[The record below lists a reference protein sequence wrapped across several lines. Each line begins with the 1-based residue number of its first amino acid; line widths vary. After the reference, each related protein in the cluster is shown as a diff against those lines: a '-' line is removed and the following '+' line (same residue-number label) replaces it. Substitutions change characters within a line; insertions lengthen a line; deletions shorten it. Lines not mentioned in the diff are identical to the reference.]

1 MRHSL
6 EDPSSA
12 GLNPEWRSA
21 LRLVPHLLQERSSV
35 VLALVLLALAKAAT
49 LVTPWL
55 LKLLVD
61 GLSADALN
69 LALPLGIIC
78 AYAGLRLAGGW
89 LGEWR
94 DLVFARV
101 TERTMRRVSVQV
113 FAHLQ
118 SLDLDFHQS
127 RQTGSLSRDIERGVS
142 GIRFLLRF
150 MLFNILPTLIE
161 IAAVAV
167 ILVSAFGW
175 LFGMV
180 MIVAVVAYIA
190 WTVAVTEWR
199 TRHVRTSMRM
209 DSQAHGRAVDALLN
223 FETVKYFGAEE
234 RELKRYDREL
244 EDWEGAMRSSRISL
258 AVLNAGQALIIA
270 VALLGML
277 ILAGMAV
284 VDGRQT
290 AGDFVMVNA
299 YLVSLFT
306 PLNFLGFVY
315 REIKASL
322 VAVQRLFSLLDIA
335 PTIADA
341 QDAVTLQLQAPP
353 RVDIDELHYAY
364 DPARPILK
372 GISIAVEPG
381 TTTAIVGPS
390 GSGKST
396 LAKLLF
402 RFYDPQAGQISLNG
416 LDLRA
421 YQLQSLRANIGVVPQ
436 DTVLLNDTIA
446 HNIAYGRPDSSPEQ
460 LAEAAQGAA
469 LDSLLEAAPEGL
481 DTLVG
486 ERGMKVSGGEKQ
498 RIALARVLL
507 KNPRLLIL
515 DEATSSLDSQAE
527 ASVMQTLREAMQDRT
542 CIAIAHRLSTIRDA
556 DNIVVLDQGQ
566 VVEQGNHPALLAKQ
580 GLYAKLWKE
589 QSREDTLTGA
599 DSPDQSA

>member
-6 EDPSSA
+6 EDPTGA
-12 GLNPEWRSA
+12 TPNPEWRSA
-21 LRLVPHLLQERSSV
+21 LRLVPHLMQERGSV
-35 VLALVLLALAKAAT
+35 VLALVLLAVAKAAT

-61 GLSADALN
+61 GLSVAPTELT
-69 LALPLGIIC
+69 LPLGIIC

-113 FAHLQ
+113 FDHLQ
-118 SLDLDFHQS
+118 GLDLDFHQS

-161 IAAVAV
+161 IVAVAA
-167 ILVSAFGW
+167 ILITAFGW
-175 LFGMV
+175 VFGAV
-180 MIVAVVAYIA
+180 MLVAVSAYIA

-199 TRHVRTSMRM
+199 TRHVRASMRM

-223 FETVKYFGAEE
+223 FETVKYFGAEK
-234 RELKRYDREL
+234 RELQRYDQEL

-270 VALLGML
+270 IALLGML
-277 ILAGMAV
+277 LLAGMAV
-284 VDGRQT
+284 VEGRHT

-322 VAVQRLFSLLDIA
+322 VAVQRLFSLLDVQ
-335 PTIADA
+335 PTVADA
-341 QDAVTLQLQAPP
+341 ADASCLELTAPP
-353 RVDIDELHYAY
+353 RLDITDLHYAY

-372 GISIAVEPG
+372 GLSIAVAPG

-402 RFYDPQAGQISLNG
+402 RFYDPQAGSIRLAG
-416 LDLRA
+416 ADIRG
-421 YQLQSLRANIGVVPQ
+421 YTLQSLRANIGVVPQ
-436 DTVLLNDTIA
+436 DTVLLNDTIG
-446 HNIAYGRPDSSPEQ
+446 HNIAYGRPEATPEEVAQ
-460 LAEAAQGAA
+460 AARAAA
-469 LDSLLEAAPEGL
+469 LDSLLEAAPQGL
-481 DTLVG
+481 ETLVG

-527 ASVMQTLREAMQDRT
+527 ASVMQTLRRAMQDRT

-556 DNIVVLDQGQ
+556 DNIVVLDQGHI
-566 VVEQGNHPALLAKQ
+566 VEQGSHTALLARQ
-580 GLYAKLWKE
+580 GLYAKLWQE
-589 QSREDTLTGA
+589 QSRED
-599 DSPDQSA
+599 PVPQSANPSPTA